1 MRAPGQRGQ
10 RERGQH
16 QPAEAARRRHPD
28 ERLQVEQHQHQAR
41 AGLGAGEGAR
51 VRIHPRLHEHRGP
64 RQHEHQQQRENG
76 LQGTAVVEA
85 GGVGG
90 MPGPHQEQRQ
100 VQHRHLTQRVQ
111 AGVGHQVMG
120 EARNVDHEDQVEEQL
135 QPGSGALLFRGGT
148 GNGRGGQRIRQC
160 CDRRAC
166 EDGSRQGISSSP
178 RAQNCWPPS
187 WSASFR
193 SPCAAGRGMV
203 TLMPRAASTW

>member
-16 QPAEAARRRHPD
+16 QPGEAARRRHPD

-41 AGLGAGEGAR
+41 AGLGADEGAR

-64 RQHEHQQQRENG
+64 PQHEHQQQRENG

-90 MPGPHQEQRQ
+90 MPGPHQEQRH

-135 QPGSGALLFRGGT
+135 QPGSGALLVRGGT
-148 GNGRGGQRIRQC
+148 GDGRGSQRVSQDR
-160 CDRRAC
+160 DRRAC
-166 EDGSRQGISSSP
+166 GDGSRQGISSSP

-187 WSASFR
+187 
-193 SPCAAGRGMV
+193 
-203 TLMPRAASTW
+203 